1 MKKLLIGITLLFCI
15 LPALVSAINITNV
28 SANKTTLAQYDKFE
42 VSFLLSQ
49 NFTNPYDP
57 DQVSVEATFTHP
69 SGNKTKIYGFYYE
82 PYTIYFKQNDSYLHF
97 NKTGNGLW
105 KVRFT
110 PQEIGGYTGTLKV
123 VTPDYGIATTPIPS
137 FLVTASTNPGFIK
150 VSSSGKYL
158 VFQNGSFFYPVGQ
171 NIYPSSTQK
180 ETYKGQTVTEQ
191 EMTLRSIADAGGNAA
206 RLRFDYPYNASLRW
220 LNKNNYQFDVWPGH
234 FGLNSINQMSAAK
247 IDQAFELC
255 SELHIYGNYV
265 FLRANAI
272 SPKNTRNIGWSY
284 NPYNSANG
292 GPASSTLDF
301 LTNPEAKR
309 LYKQE
314 LRYLVS
320 RWAYSP
326 NIMAIEL
333 LQELDWTLAHM
344 TVVYNANVRDQVIN
358 ATRKWS
364 AEMTAYIR
372 SIDPYKHLITTSG
385 SMGESYITDITK
397 REHKSNLIVNNM
409 YVDGHYDLAEQHIY
423 ISEQTTNKTNMT
435 VLGVVGLAEL
445 ITSRLAKPLIF
456 GEWGLGNSAQLFDVA
471 DTQGIGYHNA
481 QWASMMRGT
490 TIWPWFVLPRWPGNN
505 LPHIKAVRNFMSTE
519 DFEPDFGQ
527 LSATQIKANVS
538 TSSAKVYAVGL
549 AKSNKALVWLQNNQS
564 IESSAEPAQLTG
576 ITLTVNN
583 LSTGTYD
590 IEYWN
595 TWTGTIMSQMQLT
608 NAGSLSV
615 PIPNFT
621 RDLAVKIKY
630 LSGTPACAS
639 AS

>member
-1 MKKLLIGITLLFCI
+1 LLCL
-15 LPALVSAINITNV
+15 LPALVSAIDITNV
-28 SANKTTLAQYDKFE
+28 SANKATLAQYDRFE
-42 VSFLLSQ
+42 ISFLLSQ
-49 NFTNPYDP
+49 KFSNPYDP
-57 DQVSVEATFTHP
+57 DQISVEAIFTDP

-97 NKTGNGLW
+97 KKTGSGLW
-105 KVRFT
+105 KVRFV
-110 PQEIGGYTGTLKV
+110 PQEIGGYTGTLRV
-123 VTPDYGIATTPIPS
+123 VTADYGTATTPIPP
-137 FLVTASTNPGFIK
+137 FLVTASANPGFIR
-150 VSSSGKYL
+150 VSDSGRYL
-158 VFQNGSFFYPVGQ
+158 VFQNGSFFYPIGQ

-180 ETYKGQTVTEQ
+180 KTYNGKTVTEQ
-191 EMTLRSIADAGGNAA
+191 EMTLRSIADAGGNAV
-206 RLRFDYPYNASLRW
+206 RLRLDYPYNANLRW
-220 LNKNNYQFDVWPGH
+220 LNKKNFQFDVWPGYS
-234 FGLNSINQMSAAK
+234 GLSSINQMSAAK

-272 SPKNTRNIGWSY
+272 DPSRERNTGWSH

-314 LRYLVS
+314 LRYLVT
-320 RWAYSP
+320 RWGYSP

-333 LQELDWTLAHM
+333 LQELDWTLGHM
-344 TVVYNANVRDQVIN
+344 TKVYGANMRDQVIN
-358 ATRKWS
+358 ATKNWS
-364 AEMTAYIR
+364 VEMTDYIR

-385 SMGESYITDITK
+385 AHGESYITDITK

-423 ISEQTTNKTNMT
+423 ISEHTANRTNRN

-445 ITSRLAKPLIF
+445 ITSRLAMPLIF
-456 GEWGLGNSAQLFDVA
+456 GEWGLGNSTQLFDVN
-471 DTQGIGYHNA
+471 DIQGIGYHNA

-505 LPHIKAVRNFMSTE
+505 LPHIKAIRNFMSTE
-519 DFEPDFGQ
+519 DFEADFGQ
-527 LSATQIKANVS
+527 LTATQIKANVS
-538 TSSAKVYAVGL
+538 TNTSKVYAVGL
-549 AKSNKALVWLQNNQS
+549 ARSNKALVWLQNIQS
-564 IESSAEPAQLTG
+564 IESSAEPIQLTG
-576 ITLTVNN
+576 VILTVHN

-595 TWTGTIMSQMQLT
+595 TWTGTIMSQTQLANT
-608 NAGSLSV
+608 SSLSV

-630 LSGTPACAS
+630 HS
-639 AS
+639 